1 MISDAEPGHFQ
12 LDTSAF
18 ADQLSIETP
27 EQVALRFPIAG
38 IGSRFLAY
46 LTDTAI
52 HVAVVLAIFLV
63 ILFIAAA
70 GPRLTAHT
78 ASLSDEATK
87 WFVAAII
94 LLVFLLYWAYYALF
108 EAFWN
113 GQTPGKRLLKI
124 RVIKDSGRRIT
135 LFEAL
140 ARNLLRFVDAQ
151 PGFYTG
157 AYLVGV
163 VSMLC
168 NRQQKRLG
176 DLVAGTIVIHERLGD
191 QPILTHASR
200 TFTAPLSPNSGPYE
214 EAASVAAQQNAALLP
229 ADAIARLDRH
239 DLDII
244 DTFFSRALDLDLNR
258 RAEVSAR
265 IATRMCGKM
274 QIPLPE
280 ALPAERLL
288 EAIAHAMRAHGRH

>member
-1 MISDAEPGHFQ
+1 MISDAKPSE

-18 ADQLSIETP
+18 ADQLSVETP

-52 HVAVVLAIFLV
+52 HVAVVLGV
-63 ILFIAAA
+63 ILAIIFIAAA
-70 GPRLTAHT
+70 APQTAVRSS
-78 ASLSDEATK
+78 SLSDTATK

-94 LLVFLLYWAYYALF
+94 LFIFLLYWAYYALF

-151 PGFYTG
+151 PGFFTG
-157 AYLVGV
+157 SYLVGV
-163 VSMLC
+163 IAMLC

-176 DLVAGTIVIHERLGD
+176 DLVAGTIVIHERMGD

-200 TFTAPLSPNSGPYE
+200 IFTAPLSPNSQPYE
-214 EAASVAAQQNAALLP
+214 EPAVLAAQQNAALLP
-229 ADAIARLDRH
+229 ADAIARLDHH

-258 RAEVSAR
+258 RAEVASR
-265 IATRMCGKM
+265 IANRMCAKM
-274 QIPLPE
+274 LIPLPDT
-280 ALPAERLL
+280 LPPERLL
-288 EAIAHAMRAHGRH
+288 EAIAHAMRSHARH

>member
-1 MISDAEPGHFQ
+1 MISETKPGHSQ

-52 HVAVVLAIFLV
+52 HVAVAIAVLLAI
-63 ILFIAAA
+63 ILISAAVPRAAA
-70 GPRLTAHT
+70 RTG
-78 ASLSDEATK
+78 SLSDTATK

-94 LLVFLLYWAYYALF
+94 LFIFLVYWAYYALF

-151 PGFYTG
+151 PGVLTG

-163 VSMLC
+163 VTMLC

-191 QPILTHASR
+191 QPILTHSSR
-200 TFTAPLSPNSGPYE
+200 TFTAPLSPNSQPYE
-214 EAASVAAQQNAALLP
+214 EPALLAAQQNAALLP
-229 ADAIARLDRH
+229 ADAIARLDHH

-258 RAEVSAR
+258 RAEVASR
-265 IATRMCGKM
+265 IASRMCAKM
-274 QIPLPE
+274 QIPLPD
-280 ALPAERLL
+280 APPPERLL
-288 EAIAHAMRAHGRH
+288 EAIAHAMRAHARH

>member
-1 MISDAEPGHFQ
+1 MISDARPGHSQ

-18 ADQLSIETP
+18 ADQLTIETP

-52 HVAVVLAIFLV
+52 HVAAVLAVFLV
-63 ILFIAAA
+63 ILLVAAA
-70 GPRLTAHT
+70 APRTTAQT
-78 ASLSDEATK
+78 ASLSNTATK
-87 WFVAAII
+87 WLVAAII
-94 LLVFLLYWAYYALF
+94 LFLFLVYWAYYALF

-163 VSMLC
+163 VTMLC

-191 QPILTHASR
+191 QPLLTHSSR
-200 TFTAPLSPNSGPYE
+200 TFTAPLSPNSQAYE
-214 EAASVAAQQNAALLP
+214 EPAIHAVQQNASLFP
-229 ADAIARLDRH
+229 ADAIARLDHH

-258 RAEVSAR
+258 RAEVASR
-265 IATRMCGKM
+265 IATRMFSKM
-274 QIPLPE
+274 QIPLPDT
-280 ALPAERLL
+280 PPPERLL
-288 EAIAHAMRAHGRH
+288 EAIAHAMRAHARH